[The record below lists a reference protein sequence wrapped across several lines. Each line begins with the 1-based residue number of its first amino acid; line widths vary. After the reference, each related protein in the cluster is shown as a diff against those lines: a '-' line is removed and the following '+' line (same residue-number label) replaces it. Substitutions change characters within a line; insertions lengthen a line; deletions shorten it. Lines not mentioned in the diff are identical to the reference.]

1 MKILKFF
8 LHVISVFIA
17 ALLGNWI
24 GERWRT
30 LDTGEPGHELTA
42 IHTNDEGEVYVAIN
56 PLLTN
61 FVPAVILGLL
71 TRPGGWILAFVTGV
85 ITARF
90 MGDKYEEQF
99 DEFVRGLI
107 PEGSREVGE
116 EISTLEELSIQ

>member
-1 MKILKFF
+1 MKILKFI
-8 LHVISVFIA
+8 LHVISVLIA

-30 LDTGEPGHELTA
+30 LDSGEPGHELA
-42 IHTNDEGEVYVAIN
+42 VVHTNDEGEVYVAIN

-61 FVPAVILGLL
+61 FIPAALLGLL

-85 ITARF
+85 ITSRF

-107 PEGSREVGE
+107 PEDSFELDE
-116 EISTLEELSIQ
+116 DNPTLEELSLD